1 LKILSCLKDLI
12 ARNNF
17 KLSEIKEVE
26 FVGGA
31 FRYPEIKQAYLD
43 EYEKEKHIS
52 THLNGDETF
61 TMGGLYAAATFSSL
75 FRTRKLTFEDT
86 AS

>member
-1 LKILSCLKDLI
+1 MRDEITERLTKNKYFDLILSTLKNLI
-12 ARNNF
+12 SRNNI

-31 FRYPEIKQAYLD
+31 FRYPEIKQAYTD
-43 EYEKEKHIS
+43 EFEKEKGIS

-61 TMGGLYAAATFSSL
+61 TMGGL
-75 FRTRKLTFEDT
+75 
-86 AS
+86 

>member
-1 LKILSCLKDLI
+1 VIVK
-12 ARNNF
+12 RNNIT
-17 KLSEIKEVE
+17 LSDIKEVE

-31 FRYPEIKQAYLD
+31 FRYPEIKQAYND
-43 EYEKEKHIS
+43 EFEQLKGIS

-86 AS
+86 ASYVFIID